1 MPMAR
6 NTATAMVLVGLL
18 GGALAGS
25 GCDVRPGTLKTAD
38 GKVLTELAVNASD
51 GEEVAAV
58 RELQAAAAKYEQAL
72 KVLHAYYEKVGALD
86 QQIWSDKE
94 LANFRQA
101 QKWRYVGVEPP
112 TVPAEQSVE
121 NANEAGLIE
130 QALAARDAWT
140 GGLKA
145 LADLYAAKGMTFKLA
160 AIQNVQARFD
170 PIRTYEYFLHA
181 EIPPATLK
189 PQTVSKAADDLFAKA
204 MKLHKRGKIL
214 PGLINYDKQRQALGL
229 FRQLVRE
236 HPGSDKIA
244 KAAYYIG
251 EIYKEYFD
259 ENVRAVHWYERA
271 WQWDADL
278 LLPARFQ
285 AATVYDLRLA
295 QHGTAVRLYQ
305 EVIKHERFNW
315 TNVSFARRRIEQLT
329 GQK

>member
-1 MPMAR
+1 MPTAR
-6 NTATAMVLVGLL
+6 NTATAMVLIGLL
-18 GGALAGS
+18 VGALATG

-38 GKVLTELAVNASD
+38 GKVLTELAINASD
-51 GEEVAAV
+51 GDEVAAV
-58 RELQAAAAKYEQAL
+58 GDLQAAATKYEQAL
-72 KVLHAYYEKVGALD
+72 KVLHTYYEKVGALD

-94 LANFRQA
+94 LTNFRQA
-101 QKWRYVGVEPP
+101 KTWRYVGVEPP
-112 TVPAEQSVE
+112 AAPADQSVD

-130 QALAARDAWT
+130 QVLGARDAWT

-145 LADLYAAKGMTFKLA
+145 LADLYAAKGMTFKLT

-181 EIPPATLK
+181 EIPPASLK
-189 PQTVSKAADDLFAKA
+189 PQTVSKPADDLFGRAL
-204 MKLHKRGKIL
+204 KLHKRGKIL
-214 PGLINYDKQRQALGL
+214 PAVTNYNKQRQALGL

-236 HPGSDKIA
+236 HPTSDKIA
-244 KAAYYIG
+244 KAAYYVG

-271 WQWDADL
+271 WQWDPDL

-295 QHGTAVRLYQ
+295 QYGTAVRLYQ

-315 TNVSFARRRIEQLT
+315 TNVRFARRRIEELT
-329 GQK
+329 GQ